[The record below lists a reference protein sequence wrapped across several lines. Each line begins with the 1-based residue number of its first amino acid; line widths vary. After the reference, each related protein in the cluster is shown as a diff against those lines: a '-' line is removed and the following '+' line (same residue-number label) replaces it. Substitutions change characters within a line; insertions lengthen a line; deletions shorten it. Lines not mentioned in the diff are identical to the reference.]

1 MVDAGAGN
9 DDITSGLSTHVD
21 AGTGNDTTSVDTTG
35 AAEGTFRDP
44 AATLEAGDGDDDV
57 TAIGA
62 GIGIRTGAGNDAM
75 TASGSR
81 MDIDGGTGADTINI
95 AGLSDSSVDLTGED
109 VPEGYADSRDIDMHL
124 SGVEQFQ
131 GTAGNDTISSATGS
145 VSLAG
150 GAGDDRLSF
159 TATNPTETGRASTLD
174 SGAGDD
180 TLIGGTY
187 EQVTTSGSHG
197 EIRWGQGDSDDL
209 LLGGD
214 GNDAIWF
221 DRADTVTGGAGRDSL
236 VYSADTNSSASVTD
250 FTAGEDVMT
259 IYLNPK
265 MSA

>member
-1 MVDAGAGN
+1 M
-9 DDITSGLSTHVD
+9 
-21 AGTGNDTTSVDTTG
+21 
-35 AAEGTFRDP
+35 
-44 AATLEAGDGDDDV
+44 
-57 TAIGA
+57 
-62 GIGIRTGAGNDAM
+62 
-75 TASGSR
+75 
-81 MDIDGGTGADTINI
+81 
-95 AGLSDSSVDLTGED
+95 SDSSVYLIGED

-131 GTAGNDTISSATGS
+131 GTAGDDTISSATGS

-150 GAGDDRLSF
+150 
-159 TATNPTETGRASTLD
+159 
-174 SGAGDD
+174 GAGDD

-214 GNDAIWF
+214 GNDTICF

-236 VYSADTNSSASVTD
+236 VYLADANSSASVTD

-259 IYLNPK
+259 IYLNPEDVSMTHATLDNPGK
-265 MSA
+265 IPVSENDGRTTISLSGAEIISLDGTGLNIGFCHTNPDIDGPDTWTDLNGNVVDPATLDVRIDAYEGENF

>member
-1 MVDAGAGN
+1 
-9 DDITSGLSTHVD
+9 
-21 AGTGNDTTSVDTTG
+21 
-35 AAEGTFRDP
+35 
-44 AATLEAGDGDDDV
+44 
-57 TAIGA
+57 
-62 GIGIRTGAGNDAM
+62 
-75 TASGSR
+75 

-95 AGLSDSSVDLTGED
+95 AGLSDSSVYLTGED
-109 VPEGYADSRDIDMHL
+109 VLEGYADSRDIDMHL

-131 GTAGNDTISSATGS
+131 GTAGDDTISSATGS

-150 GAGDDRLSF
+150 
-159 TATNPTETGRASTLD
+159 
-174 SGAGDD
+174 GAGDD

-214 GNDAIWF
+214 GNDTICF

-236 VYSADTNSSASVTD
+236 VYLADANSSASVTD

-259 IYLNPK
+259 IYLNPEDVS
-265 MSA
+265 MTHATLDNPGEIPASENDGRTTISLSGSEIISLDGTGLNIGFCHTNPDIDGPDTWTDLNGNVVDPATLDVRIDAYEGENF

>member
-1 MVDAGAGN
+1 
-9 DDITSGLSTHVD
+9 
-21 AGTGNDTTSVDTTG
+21 
-35 AAEGTFRDP
+35 
-44 AATLEAGDGDDDV
+44 
-57 TAIGA
+57 
-62 GIGIRTGAGNDAM
+62 
-75 TASGSR
+75 

-95 AGLSDSSVDLTGED
+95 AGLSDSSVYLTGED
-109 VPEGYADSRDIDMHL
+109 VLEGYADSRDIDMHL

-131 GTAGNDTISSATGS
+131 GTAGDDTISSATGS

-150 GAGDDRLSF
+150 
-159 TATNPTETGRASTLD
+159 
-174 SGAGDD
+174 GAGDD

-214 GNDAIWF
+214 GNDTIWF

-236 VYSADTNSSASVTD
+236 VYSADANSSASVTD

-259 IYLNPK
+259 IYLNPEDVSLTHATLDNPGK
-265 MSA
+265 IPVSENDGRTTISLSGAEIISLDGTGLNIGFCRTNPDIDGPDTWTDLNGNVVDPATLDVRIDAYEGENF